1 MGYSLTT
8 EESLVDITVV
18 LYTKEGAYDVEF
30 YKSQTEI
37 QIDGMGNVL
46 SSFVGIGSLILLGIV
61 EDEKILEAIV
71 HAAIKNNEGFYEP
84 K

>member
-18 LYTKEGAYDVEF
+18 LYTKEGAFDAQF
-30 YKSQTEI
+30 YKSQTEK
-37 QIDGMGNVL
+37 QIDRMRNVL

-61 EDEKILEAIV
+61 EDKKILEAMV
-71 HAAIKNNEGFYEP
+71 HAAIENDEGFYEP